1 MKNGFR
7 KFYISFV
14 VTSCII
20 FGFLGV
26 CVAFEKIH
34 ATEYGDIRRAVEIK
48 DGTFYF
54 FDYEY
59 EFKKATF

>member
-14 VTSCII
+14 VTCCIL
-20 FGFLGV
+20 FGFLGT
-26 CVAFEKIH
+26 CFAYESIR
-34 ATEYGDIRRAVEIK
+34 ATEYGENRHAVEIK
-48 DGTFYF
+48 DGTLYF

-59 EFKKATF
+59 EFK